1 MDGRVRRSREDPYR
15 VDNLYPFQL
24 SGRDLWSLDLFT
36 VAAELRGRF
45 KYRTPQCYSFMGR
58 LLGDPHAGPAA
69 DESFSQRA
77 SICHNFRWLV
87 GQHPGSRTRCLDL
100 SAVTRTAAAQPK
112 VKAII
117 IGGGIG
123 GLTVAIALS
132 KVGIDAQVYERAP
145 VLREVGA
152 GIVLSGMALHVLD
165 GLGLGSAVRSQS
177 IEGIQGD
184 LRSIKGNVLFAIPAD
199 EFSRR
204 LGVVAVLHR
213 AELLALLTQQVDPG
227 RIHLG
232 REFAG
237 FEQDNKGVT
246 VWFENGE
253 TAQGH
258 VLVGADGV
266 KSAVRT
272 QLIGERP
279 LRYAGYTA
287 WRSVVESDHSR
298 NLNIVET
305 WGRGRRFG
313 IVPMS
318 RGRIY
323 WFATNNAPEGER
335 DLPGRSRQILS
346 NLFRGWHE
354 PIEALIE
361 AANEDSI
368 LRNDIYDL
376 GPLQRWVHNRVALLG
391 DAAHPMTPNLGQGAC
406 QAIEDAVV
414 LAAYLCRSER
424 VDSALIEYQR
434 RRLPRASQIVLRSRL
449 FGLVAQCNNPVL
461 CWMRD
466 TTTRLTPSW
475 VAARQLKS
483 PLGFDMLTPSESRLF
498 QNQPHDGAS

>member
-1 MDGRVRRSREDPYR
+1 
-15 VDNLYPFQL
+15 
-24 SGRDLWSLDLFT
+24 
-36 VAAELRGRF
+36 
-45 KYRTPQCYSFMGR
+45 
-58 LLGDPHAGPAA
+58 
-69 DESFSQRA
+69 
-77 SICHNFRWLV
+77 
-87 GQHPGSRTRCLDL
+87 
-100 SAVTRTAAAQPK
+100 
-112 VKAII
+112 VKAIV

-123 GLTVAIALS
+123 GLTVAIALTR
-132 KVGIDAQVYERAP
+132 VGIDAQVYERAP

-152 GIVLSGMALHVLD
+152 GIGLSGNALRVLD
-165 GLGLGSAVRSQS
+165 GLGLGTAVRSQS
-177 IEGIQGD
+177 IEGIQGG
-184 LRSIKGNVLFAIPAD
+184 LRNIKGNILFAIPAD
-199 EFSRR
+199 EFTRQ

-232 REFAG
+232 REFVG
-237 FEQDNKGVT
+237 LEQDDKGVT
-246 VWFENGE
+246 ARFENGE
-253 TAQGH
+253 TAHGH

-279 LRYAGYTA
+279 PRYAGYTA

-298 NLNIVET
+298 NLNIIET

-318 RGRIY
+318 CGRIY

-335 DLPGRSRQILS
+335 DPAGRSRQILS

-361 AANEDSI
+361 SANEDSI

-376 GPLQRWVHNRVALLG
+376 DPLQRWVHDRVALLG

-414 LAAYLCRSER
+414 LAACLCKSER
-424 VDSALIEYQR
+424 VDSALAEYQR
-434 RRLPRASQIVLRSRL
+434 RRVPRASQFVLRSRL
-449 FGLVAQCNNPVL
+449 LGSVAQCSNPVL

-466 TTTRLTPSW
+466 TATRLTPRW

-483 PLGFDMLTPSESRLF
+483 PLGFDLLTPSERILF
-498 QNQPHDGAS
+498 QNQLHDGAY